1 MLIGVLCE
9 VVTQTAESEQEKMVI
24 AQVGQ
29 TMVEVFAEID
39 ADRSGMIS
47 QKEFELMKK
56 NDKVTAALELLAI
69 QKSHLVALG
78 DSMFGALEVGD
89 DTDPRDSKEGKEMS
103 FTEFL
108 EMAIHLRPE
117 NLATVLDV
125 IEMRHVIAQYKK
137 KLENKIMD
145 LEGIWSLGLL

>member
-1 MLIGVLCE
+1 
-9 VVTQTAESEQEKMVI
+9 
-24 AQVGQ
+24 
-29 TMVEVFAEID
+29 
-39 ADRSGMIS
+39 
-47 QKEFELMKK
+47 MKK
-56 NDKVTAALELLAI
+56 NEKVTAALELLAI
-69 QKSHLVALG
+69 QKSHLLQLG
-78 DSMFGALEVGD
+78 DSMFGQMDNEGAAGGGGGGE
-89 DTDPRDSKEGKEMS
+89 KESREMS

-145 LEGIWSLGLL
+145 LEGTITADYNRATMSGHAAENMQLYAEMKAEYALLEKARSEVVAEHR